1 MKSAYVYIPHLIRGS
16 AALMMPVKENPRV
29 LYSLNQLRAYSF
41 QEWNGQYYVR
51 NGWGQ
56 DVGWVED
63 EETAYEYCK
72 MMRES
77 MRFQAVV
84 ICEKLTFPFGTEC
97 DILDMDRHW
106 DSDCRL
112 SYHGCQFW
120 AGRGQ
125 WRFKII
131 LDSIN

>member
-1 MKSAYVYIPHLIRGS
+1 MKSAFVYIPHLKRVS
-16 AALMMPVKENPRV
+16 VALMMPVKENPRV

-56 DVGWVED
+56 DCGWLPTEAEAV
-63 EETAYEYCK
+63 EYCK

-77 MRFQAVV
+77 MRFKAVV
-84 ICEKLTFPFGTEC
+84 LAEGMPCAPFSECE
-97 DILDMDRHW
+97 ILDLDRHW
-106 DSDCRL
+106 DGDCRL

-131 LDSIN
+131 LDRDN

>member
-1 MKSAYVYIPHLIRGS
+1 
-16 AALMMPVKENPRV
+16 MMPVKENPRV

-56 DVGWVED
+56 DIGWLPSEAEAV
-63 EETAYEYCK
+63 EYCK

-77 MRFQAVV
+77 MRFKAVV
-84 ICEKLTFPFGTEC
+84 LAEGMPCTPFSECE
-97 DILDMDRHW
+97 ILDLDRHW
-106 DSDCRL
+106 DGDCRL
-112 SYHGCQFW
+112 SYHGFQFW

-131 LDSIN
+131 LDMDLSM